1 MSLTLFANQLHF
13 AEGPRWHD
21 GSLWC
26 ADMHGQRVLRFDH
39 MGGATKIIDVPQH
52 PSGIGW
58 LPDGRMLVVSMD
70 DQQILVFDGDAVRTW
85 ADCSHLTSYLCN
97 DMVVDHL
104 GRAYVGN
111 FGFDLHTGQSPAPTN
126 LILIDEEGSPREVA
140 NGLRFP
146 NGMVITPDQKT
157 LIVAES
163 FGAQLTAFSISEDG
177 SLSNQRIWAKIPGS
191 SPDGICLDSDGGIWV
206 ASPATGTCFRVK
218 EGGQITDELKPI
230 DAPYACMLGGPEG
243 LTLYILTAPSA
254 VPSVCAENPRG
265 SIVSVDVSFPGA
277 GLP

>member
-1 MSLTLFANQLHF
+1 MSLTLFANELHF

-26 ADMHGQRVLRFDH
+26 ADMHGKRVLRFDH
-39 MGGATKIIDVPQH
+39 VGGATKIIDVPQH

-85 ADCSHLTSYLCN
+85 ADCSHLTSSLCN

-111 FGFDLHTGQSPAPTN
+111 FGFDLHTGQSPTPTN
-126 LILIDEEGSPREVA
+126 LILIDEGGSPREVA

-163 FGAQLTAFSISEDG
+163 FGAQLTAFSIEEDG

-218 EGGQITDELKPI
+218 EGGRITDELKPT

-243 LTLYILTAPSA
+243 RTLYILTSPSA

-265 SIVSVDVSFPGA
+265 SIVSVDVSFKGA

>member
-26 ADMHGQRVLRFDH
+26 ADMHGKRVLRFDH

-70 DQQILVFDGDAVRTW
+70 DQQILVFDGDVVRIW
-85 ADCSHLTSYLCN
+85 ADCSHLTSSLCN

-111 FGFDLHTGQSPAPTN
+111 FGFDLHTGQSPTPTN
-126 LILIDEEGSPREVA
+126 LILIDEGGSPREVA

-163 FGAQLTAFSISEDG
+163 FGAQLTAFSIEEDG

-191 SPDGICLDSDGGIWV
+191 SPDGICLDSDSGIWV

-218 EGGQITDELKPI
+218 EGGQITDELKPT

-243 LTLYILTAPSA
+243 RTLYILTAPSA
-254 VPSVCAENPRG
+254 VPSVCAEKPRG
-265 SIVSVDVSFPGA
+265 SIVSIDVSFKGA

>member
-1 MSLTLFANQLHF
+1 MSLTLFADQLHF

-26 ADMHGQRVLRFDH
+26 ADMHGQQVLRFNH
-39 MGGATKIIDVPQH
+39 KGVAKKIIDVPQH
-52 PSGIGW
+52 PSGLGW

-70 DQQILVFDGDAVRTW
+70 DQQILVFDGDAVCTW
-85 ADCSHLTSYLCN
+85 SDCSNLTSCLCN
-97 DMVVDHL
+97 DMVVDHF

-111 FGFDLHTGQSPAPTN
+111 FGFDLHAGQPPTPTN
-126 LILIDEEGSPREVA
+126 LILVNEKGSPREVA
-140 NGLRFP
+140 SGLRFP

-157 LIVAES
+157 LVVAES
-163 FGAQLTAFSISEDG
+163 IGAQLTAFSIEEDG
-177 SLSNQRIWAKIPGS
+177 SLSNQRTWAKIPGS

-206 ASPATGTCFRVK
+206 ASPATGTCFRVQ
-218 EGGQITDELKPI
+218 EGGQITNEFRPADT
-230 DAPYACMLGGPEG
+230 PYACMLGGPAG
-243 LTLYILTAPSA
+243 RTLYILTAPSA

>member
-1 MSLTLFANQLHF
+1 MARSGALICT
-13 AEGPRWHD
+13 GK
-21 GSLWC
+21 
-26 ADMHGQRVLRFDH
+26 RVLRFDH

-70 DQQILVFDGDAVRTW
+70 DQQILVFDGDVVRTW
-85 ADCSHLTSYLCN
+85 ADCSHLTSSLCN

-111 FGFDLHTGQSPAPTN
+111 FGFDLHTGQSPTPTN

-163 FGAQLTAFSISEDG
+163 FGAQLTAFSIEEDG

-218 EGGQITDELKPI
+218 EGGQITDELKPT

-243 LTLYILTAPSA
+243 RTLYILTAPSA

-265 SIVSVDVSFPGA
+265 SIVSVDVSFKGA